1 MDKRGDRARDDV
13 QEIQAGSK
21 RKRFNLIES
30 PSHSS
35 ERAIIQAI
43 VHSYSNPIIRF
54 YSIVRFR
61 IIPSRFLNEL
71 SQYIPDHGRVLDLG
85 CGFGLFSLFFAI
97 THPKAQFMGIDIS
110 ASRVQIARLSAKKL
124 GVENVEFLCNDA
136 RNIGPNL
143 GGFDTVIT
151 LDLMHHIPVV
161 DGDSLI
167 QTVYRDLL
175 MPEGRFLLKD
185 VTTHPRSMLYFTFLL
200 DLFMNPRASFFYRDV
215 GAWTDALYAAGFLGV
230 ERHYLWDILPYPHI
244 LLVAQKGKA

>member
-1 MDKRGDRARDDV
+1 MNKNGDMAQENDPGEQTGVRALRLTLVESSSPWDEKATVRD
-13 QEIQAGSK
+13 
-21 RKRFNLIES
+21 
-30 PSHSS
+30 
-35 ERAIIQAI
+35 II
-43 VHSYSNPIIRF
+43 HSYSDLIIRS
-54 YSIVRFR
+54 YCMVRFR
-61 IIPSRFLNEL
+61 VIPTRFLDEL
-71 SQYIPDHGRVLDLG
+71 SQYIPDHGRILDLG

-97 THPKAQFMGIDIS
+97 THPKAQFVGVDVS
-110 ASRVQIARLSAKKL
+110 ASRVQTARLSAKKL

-136 RNIGPNL
+136 RNTGPNL

-151 LDLMHHIPVV
+151 LDLMHHIPVM

-167 QTVYRDLL
+167 QTVHRDLL

-200 DLFMNPRASFFYRDV
+200 DLFMNPKASFFYRDV

-244 LLVAQKGKA
+244 LLVAQKGKV